1 MKKSVTGGFIWK
13 FLERFGVAG
22 VQFVLQI
29 ILARI
34 LSPEHYGALSI
45 MVIFTNLANV
55 FVQSGLNTALVQN
68 KDVDDDDFSSVF
80 WISLSI
86 SALLYVIIFISA
98 PFVAKFYNMPE
109 IVSPLRILSLIL
121 IPGALNSVQIAK
133 VSRELDYKK
142 VFYSNVGAIIASGVA
157 GIAVAVLGGGLWA
170 LVIQHLVNVVTAC
183 LVMRVTVKLRL
194 RFVCRFDRIKVLF
207 GFGSKILL
215 SNIISTLYQDLR
227 SLVIGKKFNSGTL
240 GYYNRGKQFPQFITN
255 VVNGSVQSV
264 MLSAM
269 SARQSEKGAIKS
281 MMRRSVSLSSYII
294 FPTMLGLA
302 AVAEPLVLIL
312 LGEKWLPSVIYMQI
326 YCISFAF
333 YPIHSCNLQA
343 INACG
348 RSDVYLKLEIIKKIE
363 GIILL
368 VIAVLFFKTPV
379 AIAVTGLISTVIASF
394 INAYPNKKLV
404 NYSYIEQVVDMLP
417 SFFMAVAM
425 GALVMMIGLIRMPA
439 VVTLLLQIIIGAA
452 FYIIMSYLLKID
464 SFFYLFEKVKSIGL
478 NKLYKRG

>member
-170 LVIQHLVNVVTAC
+170 LVIQHLVNGVTAC

-194 RFVCRFDRIKVLF
+194 RFVFRFDRIKVLF

-312 LGEKWLPSVIYMQI
+312 LGERWLPSVIYMQI

-425 GALVMMIGLIRMPA
+425 GALVMMIGLIRIPA

>member
-1 MKKSVTGGFIWK
+1 VRRSVTSGFIWK

-80 WISLSI
+80 WVSLSI
-86 SALLYVIIFISA
+86 SLALYLVIFFAA
-98 PFVAKFYNMPE
+98 PLVAKFYNMPE

-121 IPGALNSVQIAK
+121 IPGALNSVQLAK

-157 GIAVAVLGGGLWA
+157 GIVVALLGGGLWA

-183 LVMRVTVKLRL
+183 VVMKVTVKLKL
-194 RFVCRFDRIKVLF
+194 RFVCNFERIKVLF
-207 GFGSKILL
+207 GFGSKLL
-215 SNIISTLYQDLR
+215 VSNLIATLYQDLR
-227 SLVIGKKFNSGTL
+227 SLVIGKKFDSGTL
-240 GYYNRGKQFPQFITN
+240 GFYNRGKQFPQFITN
-255 VVNGSVQSV
+255 VLNGSVQSV

-269 SARQSEKGAIKS
+269 SARQSDKAAVKL
-281 MMRRSVSLSSYII
+281 MMRKSIGVSSYVI

-302 AVAEPLVLIL
+302 AVARPLVLLL

-326 YCISFAF
+326 YCITFAF
-333 YPIHSCNLQA
+333 YPVHSCNLQA

-348 RSDVYLKLEIIKKIE
+348 RSDVFLKLEIIKKIE

-368 VIAVLFFKTPV
+368 TIAVLFFKTPV
-379 AIAVTGLISTVIASF
+379 AIAVTGFISTIIASF
-394 INAYPNKKLV
+394 INTYPNKKLV
-404 NYSYIEQVVDMLP
+404 NYSYMEQVVDMLP
-417 SFFMAVAM
+417 AFFISVAM
-425 GALVMMIGLIRMPA
+425 GALVMMVGLIGLPSAI
-439 VVTLLLQIIIGAA
+439 TLIIQVFLGAA
-452 FYIIMSYLLKID
+452 FYVVMSYLLKIE
-464 SFFYLFEKVKSIGL
+464 SFFYLYEKVKNLGI
-478 NKLYKRG
+478 NKIKRG

>member
-1 MKKSVTGGFIWK
+1 MKKSVTSGFIWK

-80 WISLSI
+80 WVSLSI
-86 SALLYVIIFISA
+86 SVALYLVIFFTA
-98 PFVAKFYNMPE
+98 PLVASFYNMPE

-121 IPGALNSVQIAK
+121 IPGALNSVQLAK

-157 GIAVAVLGGGLWA
+157 GIAVALLGGGLWA

-183 LVMRVTVKLRL
+183 AVMKVTVKLKL
-194 RFVCRFDRIKVLF
+194 RFVCNLERIKVLF
-207 GFGSKILL
+207 GFGSKLL
-215 SNIISTLYQDLR
+215 VSNIISTLYQDLR

-240 GYYNRGKQFPQFITN
+240 GYYNRGKQFPQFVTN

-269 SARQSEKGAIKS
+269 SARQTEKGAIKS
-281 MMRRSVSLSSYII
+281 LMRRSIALSSYII

-302 AVAEPLVLIL
+302 AVAKPLVLIL

-333 YPIHSCNLQA
+333 YPVHSCNLQA

-404 NYSYIEQVVDMLP
+404 NYSYMEQVADMLP
-417 SFFMAVAM
+417 AFFMSVAM
-425 GALVMMIGLIRMPA
+425 GALVLMVGLLGLPN
-439 VVTLLLQIIIGAA
+439 VVTLLIQIILGVA
-452 FYIIMSYLLKID
+452 FYVAMSYLLKID
-464 SFFYLFEKVKSIGL
+464 SFFYLYEKVKILGL
-478 NKLYKRG
+478 NKIKRG